1 MIEKEKESMKRRA
14 IAAAGA
20 AAVGAAA
27 AVVALVAG
35 TTVGFAETSTSSAYG
50 VAAEGVLEI
59 EPVPYVESSDG
70 STKTDSLVELPEN
83 PLLNV
88 AVAKVSAGD
97 GQASVKLADVSVLPA
112 NVQLPKNLKDLQK
125 AVDQLRG
132 LLAKPCDA
140 SKPKLPE
147 KLPKNPLT
155 DLVVELTKKLDP
167 KPLCDVIKGRLSVL
181 ELGLVEVYCDGD
193 QGGLKIA
200 DVKLL
205 GHKIELP
212 EAPENVGLP
221 ENPLLQLTINKQ
233 VADDEDGS
241 FSVTGL
247 ELNLLDGTQVIKL
260 GNATCGVTD
269 VDDGDEDD
277 QTPPTATKPAPV
289 TTKLPVTG

>member
-59 EPVPYVESSDG
+59 EPIPYVESSDG

-181 ELGLVEVYCDGD
+181 ELGLVGLLRRRPGRPEDRRREAARPQD
-193 QGGLKIA
+193 RAAGGAGERRPAGEPVAAA
-200 DVKLL
+200 DHQQA
-205 GHKIELP
+205 G
-212 EAPENVGLP
+212 G
-221 ENPLLQLTINKQ
+221 
-233 VADDEDGS
+233 
-241 FSVTGL
+241 
-247 ELNLLDGTQVIKL
+247 
-260 GNATCGVTD
+260 
-269 VDDGDEDD
+269 
-277 QTPPTATKPAPV
+277 
-289 TTKLPVTG
+289 